1 MPTSAFPDAPDSFT
15 GYPSTPSGM
24 LPYHFFE
31 VHGFGSVF
39 DARLLST
46 HSRSTSELLRTL

>member
-1 MPTSAFPDAPDSFT
+1 MPTSSFPDAPDTFT

-31 VHGFGSVF
+31 VHSFGSVF
-39 DARLLST
+39 DARLLSM